1 MDTNKQHLVWH
12 DDNIMKQLISYAI
25 GCMMGR
31 YRLDRPGL
39 HIAHPNPSPEELEPY
54 EIDMLPEPVEGSC
67 NSTNNPSPVTHHPSP
82 SSFTIDDDGII
93 PLMPLDSGFPDCAA
107 ARMSEF
113 VKLVFGEEQHA
124 ANMNFLQEALGKDL
138 ETYFAK
144 DFYTDHKKRY
154 QNRPIYWLF
163 ASKKGAFQCLVYMHR
178 MTPFTVERIRSKYLL
193 PYIERLAGRI
203 NDMNAS
209 ILQLTSAQA
218 RTLQKLE
225 RDLQECREYHDL
237 LHPVA
242 NQNIA
247 IDLDDGIIVNY
258 AKFGQV
264 LAKLK

>member
-1 MDTNKQHLVWH
+1 MDTKEQHIVWH

-39 HIAHPNPSPEELEPY
+39 HIAHPDCTAADIEPY
-54 EIDMLPEPVEGSC
+54 ALPSCLLEGGERHSREGG
-67 NSTNNPSPVTHHPSP
+67 N
-82 SSFTIDDDGII
+82 SFTIDDDGII

-247 IDLDDGIIVNY
+247 IDLDDGVVVNY
-258 AKFGQV
+258 AKFGNV

>member
-1 MDTNKQHLVWH
+1 
-12 DDNIMKQLISYAI
+12 MKQLISYAI

-39 HIAHPNPSPEELEPY
+39 HIAHPDCTAADIEPY
-54 EIDMLPEPVEGSC
+54 ALPSCLLEGGERHSREGG
-67 NSTNNPSPVTHHPSP
+67 NF
-82 SSFTIDDDGII
+82 FTIDDDGII

-124 ANMNFLQEALGKDL
+124 ANMNFLQETLGKDL

-247 IDLDDGIIVNY
+247 IDLDDGVVVNY
-258 AKFGQV
+258 AKFGPV

>member
-1 MDTNKQHLVWH
+1 MDTNKQHIVWH

-39 HIAHPNPSPEELEPY
+39 HIAHPDCTAADIEPY
-54 EIDMLPEPVEGSC
+54 ALPSCLLEGGERHSREGG
-67 NSTNNPSPVTHHPSP
+67 NF
-82 SSFTIDDDGII
+82 FTIDDDGII

-247 IDLDDGIIVNY
+247 IDLDDGVVVNY
-258 AKFGQV
+258 AKFGPV

>member
-1 MDTNKQHLVWH
+1 MDTNKQHIVWH

-39 HIAHPNPSPEELEPY
+39 HIAHPDCTAADIEPY
-54 EIDMLPEPVEGSC
+54 ALPSCLLEGGERHSREGGERHSREGG
-67 NSTNNPSPVTHHPSP
+67 N
-82 SSFTIDDDGII
+82 SFTIDDDGII

-247 IDLDDGIIVNY
+247 IDLDDGVVVNY
-258 AKFGQV
+258 AKFGPV

>member
-1 MDTNKQHLVWH
+1 MDTNKQHIVWH

-39 HIAHPNPSPEELEPY
+39 HIAHPDCTAADIEPY
-54 EIDMLPEPVEGSC
+54 ALPSCLLEGGERHSREGG
-67 NSTNNPSPVTHHPSP
+67 NF
-82 SSFTIDDDGII
+82 FTIDDDGII

-242 NQNIA
+242 NQNIT
-247 IDLDDGIIVNY
+247 IDLDDGVVVNY
-258 AKFGQV
+258 AKFGPV

>member
-1 MDTNKQHLVWH
+1 MDTKEQKIVWH
-12 DDNIMKQLISYAI
+12 DDALMKQLISYAV

-31 YRLDRPGL
+31 YRLDRTGL
-39 HIAHPNPSPEELEPY
+39 AIAHPNPTAEELAPY
-54 EIDMLPEPVEGSC
+54 SLTEQLN
-67 NSTNNPSPVTHHPSP
+67 NSQL
-82 SSFTIDDDGII
+82 FTIDDDGII
-93 PLMPLDSGFPDCAA
+93 PLMPIDSGFPDCAA

-113 VKLVFGEEQHA
+113 VKLVFGEENHA
-124 ANMNFLQEALGKDL
+124 ANLSYLEKALGKDL

-144 DFYTDHKKRY
+144 DFYADHKKRY

-163 ASKKGAFQCLVYMHR
+163 SSKKGAFQVLVYMHR

-193 PYIERLAGRI
+193 PYIERLTNRI
-203 NDMNAS
+203 NDLNAS
-209 ILQLTSAQA
+209 ILKLTSAQA
-218 RTLQKLE
+218 RALTKME
-225 RDLQECREYHDL
+225 KDLQECREYHDL

-247 IDLDDGIIVNY
+247 IDLDDGVVANY

>member
-1 MDTNKQHLVWH
+1 
-12 DDNIMKQLISYAI
+12 MKQLISYAI

-39 HIAHPNPSPEELEPY
+39 HIAHPDCTAADIEPY
-54 EIDMLPEPVEGSC
+54 ALPSCLLEGGERHSREGGERHSREGG
-67 NSTNNPSPVTHHPSP
+67 N
-82 SSFTIDDDGII
+82 SFTIDDDGII

-247 IDLDDGIIVNY
+247 IDLDDGVVVNY
-258 AKFGQV
+258 AKFGPV

>member
-1 MDTNKQHLVWH
+1 
-12 DDNIMKQLISYAI
+12 MKQLISYAI

-39 HIAHPNPSPEELEPY
+39 HIAHPDCTAADIEPY
-54 EIDMLPEPVEGSC
+54 ALPSCLLEGGERHSREGG
-67 NSTNNPSPVTHHPSP
+67 NF
-82 SSFTIDDDGII
+82 FTIDDDGII

-242 NQNIA
+242 NQNIT
-247 IDLDDGIIVNY
+247 IDLDDGVVVNY
-258 AKFGQV
+258 AKFGPV

>member
-1 MDTNKQHLVWH
+1 
-12 DDNIMKQLISYAI
+12 MKQLISYAI

-39 HIAHPNPSPEELEPY
+39 HIAHPDCTAADIEPY
-54 EIDMLPEPVEGSC
+54 ALPSCLLEGGERHSREGG
-67 NSTNNPSPVTHHPSP
+67 NF
-82 SSFTIDDDGII
+82 FTIDDDGII

-178 MTPFTVERIRSKYLL
+178 MTPFIVERIRSKYLL

-242 NQNIA
+242 NQNIT
-247 IDLDDGIIVNY
+247 IDLDDGVVVNY
-258 AKFGQV
+258 AKFGPV

>member
-1 MDTNKQHLVWH
+1 
-12 DDNIMKQLISYAI
+12 MKQLISYAI

-39 HIAHPNPSPEELEPY
+39 HIAHPDCTAADIEPY
-54 EIDMLPEPVEGSC
+54 ALPSCLLEGGERHSREGG
-67 NSTNNPSPVTHHPSP
+67 NF
-82 SSFTIDDDGII
+82 FTIDDDGII

-247 IDLDDGIIVNY
+247 IDLDDGVVVNY
-258 AKFGQV
+258 AKFGPV

>member
-1 MDTNKQHLVWH
+1 
-12 DDNIMKQLISYAI
+12 
-25 GCMMGR
+25 
-31 YRLDRPGL
+31 
-39 HIAHPNPSPEELEPY
+39 
-54 EIDMLPEPVEGSC
+54 
-67 NSTNNPSPVTHHPSP
+67 
-82 SSFTIDDDGII
+82 
-93 PLMPLDSGFPDCAA
+93 
-107 ARMSEF
+107 
-113 VKLVFGEEQHA
+113 
-124 ANMNFLQEALGKDL
+124 MNFLQEALGKDL

-247 IDLDDGIIVNY
+247 IDLDDGVVVNY
-258 AKFGQV
+258 AKFGPV